1 MEKLRSR
8 LSEHN
13 SIESKV
19 SKPSGNWAIKLR
31 CQELHVHGEVLE
43 TYLSQVNATVQS
55 SEITLKKIFI
65 MFYGG
70 NLSIWK
76 VKPSCEGERNK
87 KLRRV
92 KFIKT

>member
-1 MEKLRSR
+1 
-8 LSEHN
+8 
-13 SIESKV
+13 
-19 SKPSGNWAIKLR
+19 
-31 CQELHVHGEVLE
+31 
-43 TYLSQVNATVQS
+43 
-55 SEITLKKIFI
+55 